1 LLLDKLLMKRRLKMK
16 KTLTLLLS
24 LTLIM
29 VLAGCAVQNRQQQ
42 GTATG
47 AAVGAGLGAILGQAI
62 GKDTQGTLIGAGI
75 GAMLGGIA
83 GNQIGAYMDRQ
94 EAALRETMAAS
105 EAASIRRERNILTAT
120 FKSEVM
126 FDFDSYS
133 LKPGGYTEIARV
145 AAVLNQ
151 YPQTTLQ
158 VQGHTDPIGSEDYN
172 LRLSQKR
179 ADAVKNALIQQGV
192 DERRLTAIGFGE
204 SQPISSENAIN
215 RRVNIVITPIR
226 A

>member
-1 LLLDKLLMKRRLKMK
+1 MK
-16 KTLTLLLS
+16 KVLTILLS
-24 LTLIM
+24 LTMIWM
-29 VLAGCAVQNRQQQ
+29 LAGCAAQTRQQQ

-75 GAMLGGIA
+75 GAVLGGIA

-94 EAALRETMAAS
+94 EAALRQTMAAS
-105 EAASIRRERNILTAT
+105 EAASIRREQDVLIAT

-126 FDFDSYS
+126 FDFDSYT
-133 LKPGGYTEIARV
+133 LKPGGYNEIARV
-145 AAVLNQ
+145 ANVLNQ

-158 VQGHTDPIGSEDYN
+158 VQGHTDSIGSEDYN

-192 DERRLTAIGFGE
+192 DERRITAIGFGE
-204 SQPISSENAIN
+204 SQPISSENALN
-215 RRVNIVITPIR
+215 RRVDIVITPIR